1 MGTMEDIAMALMR
14 IAAAMEFSAA
24 AGTTASRAN
33 GALQPQYQP
42 GPGASIPT
50 PGMGLAPMQP
60 QYQPQAPQGI
70 TAEAITALIQPHVGN
85 VQIKEALGATMREM
99 GINALPDTQAHQFG
113 ELYQRF
119 QGVIARFTQNP
130 QPGPTPGASII

>member
-1 MGTMEDIAMALMR
+1 ML
-14 IAAAMEFSAA
+14 
-24 AGTTASRAN
+24 
-33 GALQPQYQP
+33 
-42 GPGASIPT
+42 
-50 PGMGLAPMQP
+50 
-60 QYQPQAPQGI
+60 QPQAPQGI

>member
-1 MGTMEDIAMALMR
+1 MEDIAMALMR

-24 AGTTASRAN
+24 AGKAQTTGVV
-33 GALQPQYQP
+33 GAV
-42 GPGASIPT
+42 
-50 PGMGLAPMQP
+50 QP
-60 QYQPQAPQGI
+60 QYQPQQPQYQPSLQTQYRPDGQTPPPTGGI

-113 ELYQRF
+113 ELYSRF
-119 QGVIARFTQNP
+119 QGVIARFAGGAP
-130 QPGPTPGASII
+130 QGPTPGASII